1 MGDIYNH
8 LALIIKNKLVK
19 DLKND
24 KEFKNL
30 NIDNLIEQRVDIITS
45 QEINLKFDISDMKL
59 FKKKVIY
66 NNIE

>member
-24 KEFKNL
+24 EEFKNL

-45 QEINLKFDISDMKL
+45 QEINLKFDISKMKL